1 MPNFCH
7 SCTNPGW
14 GARTLMALGC
24 STSHLK
30 ERTTLTGV
38 AGRKKRAMRHA
49 ELLRHLWPLPI
60 KKNRTATNIR
70 TTVDRKGTCGMA
82 SIMALPVR
90 AAPREVQDQEMIA
103 RIPAVRVPRVSMQTA
118 RIRSV
123 LRRTAH
129 IRSILHR
136 TVHVQI
142 DHIPI
147 VHTPTV
153 RIPTARIRRGP
164 IQTGHLQIAR
174 IPTARIRTD
183 RTQSVLP
190 RTVHVQ
196 TDHMLSVPGR
206 RRRDLM
212 ARWGRAG
219 ELDVQARTIEG
230 FSLLPG
236 VVLRIVEALVV
247 QRSRVASL

>member
-70 TTVDRKGTCGMA
+70 TTADRKGTCGMA

-90 AAPREVQDQEMIA
+90 TAPREVQDQEMIA

-123 LRRTAH
+123 LRRT
-129 IRSILHR
+129 
-136 TVHVQI
+136 VHVQI

-147 VHTPTV
+147 VRTP
-153 RIPTARIRRGP
+153 
-164 IQTGHLQIAR
+164 
-174 IPTARIRTD
+174 
-183 RTQSVLP
+183 
-190 RTVHVQ
+190 

-212 ARWGRAG
+212 ARRGRVG
-219 ELDVQARTIEG
+219 ELDVQVRTIEG

-236 VVLRIVEALVV
+236 VVLRIVEVLVV

>member
-70 TTVDRKGTCGMA
+70 TTADRKGTCGMA

-90 AAPREVQDQEMIA
+90 TAPREVQDQEMIA

-123 LRRTAH
+123 LRRT
-129 IRSILHR
+129 
-136 TVHVQI
+136 VHVQI
-142 DHIPI
+142 DLIPI
-147 VHTPTV
+147 VRTPTDHL
-153 RIPTARIRRGP
+153 RTARIRRGP
-164 IQTGHLQIAR
+164 IPVSYLQIAR
-174 IPTARIRTD
+174 IPTARTRTGRIR
-183 RTQSVLP
+183 SVLP

-196 TDHMLSVPGR
+196 IDLIPIVCTPTDHMLSVPGR

-212 ARWGRAG
+212 VRRG
-219 ELDVQARTIEG
+219 
-230 FSLLPG
+230 
-236 VVLRIVEALVV
+236 
-247 QRSRVASL
+247 